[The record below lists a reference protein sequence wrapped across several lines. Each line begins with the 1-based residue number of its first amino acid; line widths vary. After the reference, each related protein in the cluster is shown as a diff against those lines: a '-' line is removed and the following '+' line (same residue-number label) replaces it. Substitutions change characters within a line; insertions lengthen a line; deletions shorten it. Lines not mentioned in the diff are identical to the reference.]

1 MVAADGIRL
10 DRQTDLAVDIVS
22 GRLMKAQIDPA
33 TDLAAGIQIQS
44 REWAIPRCQA
54 R

>member
-1 MVAADGIRL
+1 MVAWDGIRL
-10 DRQTDLAVDIVS
+10 DGQTDLAVDIVS
-22 GRLMKAQIDPA
+22 DRLMKAQIDPA
-33 TDLAAGIQIQS
+33 TYPAEGIQIQS

>member
-33 TDLAAGIQIQS
+33 TDLAEGIQLQS

>member
-1 MVAADGIRL
+1 M
-10 DRQTDLAVDIVS
+10 QTDLAVDIVS
-22 GRLMKAQIDPA
+22 DRLMKAQIDPA
-33 TDLAAGIQIQS
+33 TDLAEGIQIQS